1 MHTQSRKITVLA
13 AALLPLAAV
22 AACGSQTVSVGGT
35 PVTGVR
41 WNVES
46 VTVDGTTTQAPGS
59 TYVEFPSADRARG
72 NNGCNSFDA
81 EAEIDGDT
89 IRIGKATVTMSMC
102 MDKKDRDFE
111 KTFGRAIGG
120 SNKARTDGDHLTLT
134 TDDGDTIAL
143 VKERPAPLTG
153 TEWTVTS
160 LLSDDVATSLPKEV
174 AGRAKLTFDRE
185 GKDGTDGRG
194 GTDGRD
200 SRDGTDGRDSRDG
213 TDGTVTGDLGCNRF
227 RAKAEFRDGHLTLG
241 RPVTTRML
249 CQGPRMDTERA
260 LLKLFAQKLSYEVQG
275 RTLRLTAPD
284 GTGAEAGA
292 GRG

>member
-1 MHTQSRKITVLA
+1 MHRQSRNLTVL

-46 VTVDGTTTQAPGS
+46 VTVDGTKTRAPES
-59 TYVEFPSADRARG
+59 AYVEFPSADRARG
-72 NNGCNSFDA
+72 NYGCNNFDV
-81 EAEIDGDT
+81 EAELDGDT
-89 IRIGKATVTMSMC
+89 IHLGKGIATLMLCT
-102 MDKKDRDFE
+102 DKKQRAFE
-111 KTFGRAIGG
+111 KTFARAIGG
-120 SNKARTDGDHLTLT
+120 SNHARTDGDHLTLT
-134 TDDGDTIAL
+134 TEDGDTIAL
-143 VKERPAPLTG
+143 VKERPAPLIG

-160 LLSDDVATSLPKEV
+160 LLSDDVATSLPGEAVGK
-174 AGRAKLTFDRE
+174 AKLRF
-185 GKDGTDGRG
+185 GKDGAA
-194 GTDGRD
+194 
-200 SRDGTDGRDSRDG
+200 
-213 TDGTVTGDLGCNRF
+213 TGSLGCNRF

-249 CQGPRMDTERA
+249 CQGPRMDTEHA

-275 RTLRLTAPD
+275 RTLTLKAPD
-284 GTGAEAGA
+284 GTGAVAGA

>member
-1 MHTQSRKITVLA
+1 MHKQSRNLTVL

-22 AACGSQTVSVGGT
+22 AACGSQTVSVAGT

-46 VTVDGTTTQAPGS
+46 VTVDGATTQAPES

-72 NNGCNSFDA
+72 NNGCNRFDA

-89 IRIGKATVTMSMC
+89 IRIGRSTVTMSMC
-102 MDKKDRDFE
+102 MDKKQRDFE
-111 KTFGRAIGG
+111 KTFSRAIGG
-120 SNKARTDGDHLTLT
+120 SSRARTDGDHLTLT

-160 LLSDDVATSLPKEV
+160 LLSDDVATSLPEEV
-174 AGRAKLTFDRE
+174 AGRAKMTFE
-185 GKDGTDGRG
+185 KDGQDDTA
-194 GTDGRD
+194 
-200 SRDGTDGRDSRDG
+200 
-213 TDGTVTGDLGCNRF
+213 TGNLGCNRF

-241 RPVTTRML
+241 SPVTTRML

-275 RTLRLTAPD
+275 RTLTLTAPD
-284 GTGAEAGA
+284 GTGAAAGA
-292 GRG
+292 GRD

>member
-1 MHTQSRKITVLA
+1 MHTQSRNLTVL

-22 AACGSQTVSVGGT
+22 AACGSQTVSVAGT

-46 VTVDGTTTQAPGS
+46 VTVDGSTTQAPGS
-59 TYVEFPSADRARG
+59 AYVEFPSADRARG

-81 EAEIDGDT
+81 KAEIDGDT
-89 IRIGKATVTMSMC
+89 IRVGRSIVTMSMC
-102 MDKKDRDFE
+102 MDKKQRDFE
-111 KTFGRAIGG
+111 KTFSRAIGG

-160 LLSDDVATSLPKEV
+160 LISDGVVTSLPPEV
-174 AGRAKLTFDRE
+174 AGRARMTFE
-185 GKDGTDGRG
+185 KAGKDGAAT
-194 GTDGRD
+194 GT
-200 SRDGTDGRDSRDG
+200 
-213 TDGTVTGDLGCNRF
+213 LGCNRF

-241 RPVTTRML
+241 RPITTRVL

-260 LLKLFAQKLSYEVQG
+260 LLKLFTQKLSYEVRS
-275 RTLRLTAPD
+275 RTLTLTAPD
-284 GTGAEAGA
+284 GTGAEARA

>member
-1 MHTQSRKITVLA
+1 MHTQSRNLTVL

-22 AACGSQTVSVGGT
+22 AACGSQTVSVAGT

-46 VTVDGTTTQAPGS
+46 VTVDGSTTQAPES
-59 TYVEFPSADRARG
+59 AYVEFPSADRARG

-81 EAEIDGDT
+81 KAEIDGDT
-89 IRIGKATVTMSMC
+89 IRVGRSIVTMSMC
-102 MDKKDRDFE
+102 MDKKQRDFE
-111 KTFGRAIGG
+111 KTFSRAIGG
-120 SNKARTDGDHLTLT
+120 SSKARTDGDHLTLT

-160 LLSDDVATSLPKEV
+160 LISDDVATSLPPEV
-174 AGRAKLTFDRE
+174 AGRARMTFE
-185 GKDGTDGRG
+185 KAGKAGKDGAAT
-194 GTDGRD
+194 GT
-200 SRDGTDGRDSRDG
+200 
-213 TDGTVTGDLGCNRF
+213 LGCNRF

-241 RPVTTRML
+241 RPITTRVL

-260 LLKLFAQKLSYEVQG
+260 LLKLFTQKLSYEVRS
-275 RTLRLTAPD
+275 RTLTLTAPD
-284 GTGAEAGA
+284 GTGAEARA

>member
-1 MHTQSRKITVLA
+1 MHTQSRNLTVL

-22 AACGSQTVSVGGT
+22 AACGSQTVSVGST

-46 VTVDGTTTQAPGS
+46 VTVDGTTAQAPES
-59 TYVEFPSADRARG
+59 AYVEFPSADRARG
-72 NNGCNSFDA
+72 YNGCNSFDA

-89 IRIGKATVTMSMC
+89 IRIGRSTVTMSMC
-102 MDKKDRDFE
+102 MDKKQRDFE
-111 KTFGRAIGG
+111 KTFSRAIGG
-120 SNKARTDGDHLTLT
+120 SNEARTDGDHLTLT

-160 LLSDDVATSLPKEV
+160 LLSDHVATSLPKEV
-174 AGRAKLTFDRE
+174 AGRARMTFE
-185 GKDGTDGRG
+185 KAGEAGKDGAA
-194 GTDGRD
+194 
-200 SRDGTDGRDSRDG
+200 
-213 TDGTVTGDLGCNRF
+213 TGSLGCNRF

-241 RPVTTRML
+241 RPVTTRVL
-249 CQGPRMDTERA
+249 CQGPRMATERA
-260 LLKLFAQKLSYEVQG
+260 LLKLFGQKLSYEIQG
-275 RTLRLTAPD
+275 RTLTLTAPD
-284 GTGAEAGA
+284 GTGAVAGA

>member
-1 MHTQSRKITVLA
+1 MHTQSRKLTVLA

-46 VTVDGTTTQAPGS
+46 VTVDGTTTQAPES

-72 NNGCNSFDA
+72 NNGCNRFDA

-89 IRIGKATVTMSMC
+89 IRIGKANVTMSMC
-102 MDKKDRDFE
+102 MDKKQRDFE

-174 AGRAKLTFDRE
+174 AGHAELTFERE
-185 GKDGTDGRG
+185 G
-194 GTDGRD
+194 
-200 SRDGTDGRDSRDG
+200 RDG
-213 TDGTVTGDLGCNRF
+213 TDGTATGNLGCNRF

-249 CQGPRMDTERA
+249 CQGPRTDTERA
-260 LLKLFAQKLSYEVQG
+260 LLKLFAQKLSYEVKG
-275 RTLRLTAPD
+275 RTLTLTAPD
-284 GTGAEAGA
+284 GTGAVAGA